1 MNTSFGV
8 IYPLWIA
15 AAGRPDFL
23 DRLVGEI
30 GVDHL
35 TVPVIG
41 PPERVFQAA
50 LATGSTPWFATEG
63 GWHYPP
69 AREHY
74 TALSDAPHRARWQKQ
89 RDALAALCKT
99 AAAQQLRVIARV
111 SLRHVPA
118 LREQLPAA
126 VWRDAW
132 GEPLPEPG
140 LCVLAPEVREVLA
153 GVVRDLTRYELA
165 GIELADWDLD
175 VPSGMPHGI
184 GLPPAARE
192 MAGTCFAPAAR
203 QVAGRQ
209 GLDVDAT
216 AAAVREYVA
225 AVAAQPD
232 AAPPPVPELVA
243 AYRQVLVDDH
253 LNWLEPFAGQVPFA
267 RRLLHGPAGDSTA
280 VGGWEALQPANAA
293 EPAAGRAGSAG
304 PTGLCF
310 RVGEPPFT
318 AAPALVRAVTSAR
331 ERQVM
336 FFDFENLAAA
346 PDDALTWVKQA
357 IRFARRQ

>member
-23 DRLVGEI
+23 DRIVGEI
-30 GVDHL
+30 GIDHL

-50 LATGSTPWFATEG
+50 LATNGQPWFATEG

-69 AREHY
+69 ARSHY

-89 RDALAALCKT
+89 RDGLAALCETT
-99 AAAQQLRVIARV
+99 ARQQLHVFARV

-118 LREQLPAA
+118 LREQLLAA

-132 GEPLPEPG
+132 GEPQPG
-140 LCVLAPEVREVLA
+140 LGLCMLAPEVREVLA
-153 GVVRDLTRYELA
+153 GVVRDLGRYELA
-165 GIELADWDLD
+165 GVELADWDLD
-175 VPSGMPHGI
+175 VPSGMPQGI
-184 GLPPAARE
+184 GLPPAARGV
-192 MAGTCFAPAAR
+192 AGTCFAPAAR
-203 QVAGRQ
+203 QVGHGQ
-209 GLDVDAT
+209 GLDVDAA

-225 AVAAQPD
+225 AAALPD
-232 AAPPPVPELVA
+232 AELPPVPELVT
-243 AYRQVLVDDH
+243 AYGQVLADDH
-253 LNWLEPFAGQVPFA
+253 LNWLEHFAGQVPFE
-267 RRLLHGPAGDSTA
+267 RRLLHGSADASTV
-280 VGGWEALQPANAA
+280 VGGWETLQPGNTVEADG
-293 EPAAGRAGSAG
+293 GRPVVTAPIGVR
-304 PTGLCF
+304 F

-331 ERQVM
+331 ERQGA

-346 PDDALTWVKQA
+346 PDEALTWVKQA